1 MPRKRPA
8 FSDVEP
14 SDSESTSSES
24 EAGDSPAVTT
34 QSTGA
39 PVADPIAATA
49 SQKPIGD
56 VEGAVSA
63 PTREGV
69 TAGGHQLRKRGCK
82 PNPPKP
88 KYVSRTCGLCNHPHV
103 FATRKGLNKHS
114 TACHGQY
121 FSLAGNCFVP
131 IQAADLR
138 SRMDKLREAQQ
149 HRYPHGAGPRS
160 QGGGGSGQPRPL
172 APGLAAVPPRGPRG

>member
-1 MPRKRPA
+1 MACAGRRPLEYSPPIGWAEAPSWLLCPARRQSSLCARSNKGVTIVLRVLDYVVSDLCCSREFVDMPRKRPA

-14 SDSESTSSES
+14 SDSESSSSES

-49 SQKPIGD
+49 SQKPIGN

-88 KYVSRTCGLCNHPHV
+88 KYVSRTCGLLIIP
-103 FATRKGLNKHS
+103 T
-114 TACHGQY
+114 
-121 FSLAGNCFVP
+121 FS
-131 IQAADLR
+131 R
-138 SRMDKLREAQQ
+138 
-149 HRYPHGAGPRS
+149 
-160 QGGGGSGQPRPL
+160 
-172 APGLAAVPPRGPRG
+172 RGRG